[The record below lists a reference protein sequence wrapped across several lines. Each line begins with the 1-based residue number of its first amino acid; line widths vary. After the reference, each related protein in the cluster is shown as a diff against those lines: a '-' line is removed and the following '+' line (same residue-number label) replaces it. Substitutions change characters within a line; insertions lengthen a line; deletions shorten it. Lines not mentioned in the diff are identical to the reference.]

1 MTRLV
6 AVALLLAGCAAP
18 VALDGRAPRVISVS
32 AVGRV
37 TVRPDTALVHIGA
50 EARAP
55 ALADATADVDRRMR
69 DVLARLKALGVA
81 EADIA
86 TVTYSVDPLVTQRS
100 RDDDPARI
108 AGYRVSNVAQVRV
121 RDLAAVGR
129 ILDAAIAAG
138 ANTLPSLQFTV
149 DDRSGP
155 ESRARALAVRA
166 AAAKAAQMAA
176 AAGVKLGELVLLSEG
191 GGPRPV
197 VQHARYTTLSAGA
210 PGPVEPGQLEIEVA
224 VEAQYLIDRQ

>member
-1 MTRLV
+1 MRGLV

-18 VALDGRAPRVISVS
+18 AALDGRAPRVISAS
-32 AVGRV
+32 GVGRV
-37 TVRPDTALVHIGA
+37 TVKPDTALVQIGA

-69 DVLARLKALGVA
+69 EVLARVKALGVA
-81 EADIA
+81 ESDIA
-86 TVTYSVDPLVTQRS
+86 TVTYVIDPVVTQRS
-100 RDDDPARI
+100 PDDPARI
-108 AGYRVSNVAQVRV
+108 VGYRVSNVAQVRI

-149 DDRSGP
+149 DDRAGP
-155 ESRARALAVRA
+155 ESRARVLAVRA

-176 AAGVKLGELVLLSEG
+176 AAGVRLGELVLLSEG
-191 GGPRPV
+191 GGVRPLMA
-197 VQHARYTTLSAGA
+197 QGRYATLSA
-210 PGPVEPGQLEIEVA
+210 PGPVEPGQLEIEIA
-224 VEAQYLIDRQ
+224 VEAQYLIEK

>member
-1 MTRLV
+1 MRRLA

-18 VALDGRAPRVISVS
+18 SALDGRAPRVISVS

-37 TVRPDTALVHIGA
+37 TVKPDTALVHIGA

-69 DVLARLKALGVA
+69 EVLVRVKALGVA

-86 TVTYSVDPLVTQRS
+86 TMSYGVDPLFTQRPG
-100 RDDDPARI
+100 DDDPARI
-108 AGYRVSNVAQVRV
+108 AGYRVSSMVQVRV

-129 ILDAAIAAG
+129 LLDAAIAAG

-149 DDRSGP
+149 EDRSGP
-155 ESRARALAVRA
+155 ESRARLLAVRA

-176 AAGVKLGELVLLSEG
+176 AAGVRLGELVLLSEG
-191 GGPRPV
+191 GGVRPV
-197 VQHARYTTLSAGA
+197 RQQGRYTTLSLGA
-210 PGPVEPGQLEIEVA
+210 PGPAEPGQLEVEVA
-224 VEAQYLIDRQ
+224 VEAQYLIEK